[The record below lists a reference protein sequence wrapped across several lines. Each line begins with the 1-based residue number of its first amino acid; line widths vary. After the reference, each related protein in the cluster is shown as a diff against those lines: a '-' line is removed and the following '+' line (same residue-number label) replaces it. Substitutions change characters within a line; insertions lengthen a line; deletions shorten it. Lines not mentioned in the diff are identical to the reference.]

1 MTSPSDD
8 HVPQRPADSSPQPA
22 ADPPPKRPHVVT
34 RSPQPEESGFLIS
47 GWGTAFFLLIGLLM
61 TAGLLAGSYWLIT
74 EAEVI
79 AKSNVLGKFLSK
91 YEPKAPPAPVL
102 RPFQNPLPPQIPP
115 NDPPAKP
122 SRPRPRRLNVP
133 FTPPRNEPLQ
143 ELTSDEQAKILA
155 SLRPLESNDE
165 RTKDII
171 HGFSLESITASQND
185 PEDCQKMTEVI
196 SETLSMN
203 GRTVVL
209 QTDRFYHPLL
219 LQRIR
224 EQLPPEILVRSKLHF
239 ELKYMARV
247 APQVRVVHVE
257 RYNGDTERTVYCH
270 IGDHS
275 DYAFRYEL
283 VRVRQRWFVVDM
295 ESIDTGL
302 SLSEVVA
309 LTETLN
315 VLHLSERSQLYANAI
330 DLFNPHRIGD
340 IQTRAASFRKYL
352 MEKVPNPLRDFY
364 LGVTANAE
372 DRFWEIG
379 PKAIKCVR
387 DVEDPDRFL
396 CVHRFRIDFA
406 RKEKKPHDVVTHAE
420 RYMARAGYA
429 CPHVVRSYAEA
440 LIQLNRVQDS
450 VNSLEYLLTLD
461 RKDEAT
467 IQLLA
472 IATAAS
478 EVRKQLAPLL
488 EKFELD
494 ELLIV
499 PEPDVPNSPAPNEG
513 EPETESQT
521 PAPTLQ

>member
-8 HVPQRPADSSPQPA
+8 HATPPADGSQPLP
-22 ADPPPKRPHVVT
+22 ADPLLKRPHVVT

-91 YEPKAPPAPVL
+91 FEPKAPPAPVL

-122 SRPRPRRLNVP
+122 SRPRLRRLNVP
-133 FTPPRNEPLQ
+133 FTPPGNEPLQ

-185 PEDCQKMTEVI
+185 PEDCQRMAEVI
-196 SETLSMN
+196 IDTFSLN
-203 GRTVVL
+203 GQKVIL
-209 QTDRFYHPLL
+209 KTDEFYHPLL
-219 LQRIR
+219 HQRIR
-224 EQLPPEILVRSKLHF
+224 EQLPPEIMARSRLRF
-239 ELKYMARV
+239 ELKYFARA
-247 APQVRVVHVE
+247 APQIRVVHVE
-257 RYNGDTERTVYCH
+257 RNHDDTERTAYCH

-275 DYAFRYEL
+275 DYAYRYEL

-295 ESIDTGL
+295 ESIDSGL

-315 VLHLSERSQLYANAI
+315 VLNPKERDLLYSDVTNM
-330 DLFNPHRIGD
+330 FNPHLPGD
-340 IQTRAASFRKYL
+340 IQIRIANTRKYL
-352 MEKVPNPLRDFY
+352 METVPNPLRDFY
-364 LGVTANAE
+364 LAATADAQTPSRE
-372 DRFWEIG
+372 VDQKVIEW
-379 PKAIKCVR
+379 AH
-387 DVEDPDRFL
+387 DVEDLDRFIS
-396 CVHRFRIDFA
+396 VHRFRMDFA

-450 VNSLEYLLTLD
+450 MNSLEYLLTLD

-472 IATAAS
+472 IATAAP

-521 PAPTLQ
+521 PAPSLQ